1 MEAFFPGGTMRP
13 FCVSNSPHDD
23 EVLSIWRLHASRLKA
38 RGGGGGG
45 FHMKGAG
52 MLVGNFELNP

>member
-1 MEAFFPGGTMRP
+1 MILILFLKGMVNNYQIQA
-13 FCVSNSPHDD
+13 N
-23 EVLSIWRLHASRLKA
+23 RLP
-38 RGGGGGG
+38 RGN